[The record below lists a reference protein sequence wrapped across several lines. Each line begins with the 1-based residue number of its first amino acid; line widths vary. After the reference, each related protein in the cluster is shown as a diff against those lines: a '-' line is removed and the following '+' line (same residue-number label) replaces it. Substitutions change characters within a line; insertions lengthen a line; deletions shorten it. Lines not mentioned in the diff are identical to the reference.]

1 MRPPPSL
8 DLPDYRVD
16 AHAFQATSLDFAGPL
31 FVKGVSKSNKTY
43 ILLLTCASSRAV
55 HLELVPNMS
64 VDGFLRGFKR
74 FMARRG
80 IPELIIS
87 DNFKPFTSAEV
98 KKFMMLQGLPESLFC
113 QHHLGGALLLTPR

>member
-80 IPELIIS
+80 IPELIIG
-87 DNFKPFTSAEV
+87 DNFKTFKSAEV
-98 KKFMMLQGLPESLFC
+98 KKFMMLQGVTRKFILPASPWW
-113 QHHLGGALLLTPR
+113 GGFY